1 MAVRLTSS
9 FLASLLMRRV
19 SGEGGMAMV
28 LAKGDETAGGF
39 LLATRDKG
47 RNSGLFERILGP
59 DDSYQWQRVG
69 PQDTVDE
76 VGIDHYIQKRCA
88 SDPDLWVI
96 ELDIPNAERFA
107 AEIAAGG

>member
-1 MAVRLTSS
+1 MSARFTSK

-19 SGEGGMAMV
+19 TGAGGMAMII
-28 LAKGDETAGGF
+28 AKGDETAGGL

-59 DDSYQWQRVG
+59 DNHYLWQRVG
-69 PQDTVDE
+69 PQDVVNDVE
-76 VGIDHYIQKRCA
+76 LDHYIQRRRH

-107 AEIAAGG
+107 AEITSEG

>member
-1 MAVRLTSS
+1 MI
-9 FLASLLMRRV
+9 
-19 SGEGGMAMV
+19 

-39 LLATRDKG
+39 LLATRNKG

-59 DDSYQWQRVG
+59 EGSYQWQRVG

-76 VGIDHYIQKRCA
+76 SDTDHYIQKRQA

-107 AEIAAGG
+107 AEIVAGG